1 MMAVLRVPELLLLDE
16 HTAALDPRTAE
27 IVMEATANIIQQ
39 ERLTTL
45 MVTHNMHQA
54 IKYGNRLI
62 MMREGQ
68 IILDVSGPDRDALTV
83 PDLVERFHLTNDSQ
97 LLQA

>member
-1 MMAVLRVPELLLLDE
+1 
-16 HTAALDPRTAE
+16 
-27 IVMEATANIIQQ
+27 
-39 ERLTTL
+39 
-45 MVTHNMHQA
+45 MHQA